1 MRHTSGRP
9 GRWPGAIVPAIA
21 AGLLFLGGGSAAA
34 QVADAA
40 MLGDRAE
47 VESLLRSGAD
57 VNLPQGDGMT
67 ALHWAAENDD
77 AGMVTMLVTAGANLE
92 AVTRIGD
99 YTPLHVASE
108 AGAGGAVRALLEA
121 GADPEAR
128 RAFAGTTSLH
138 LAAAAGSAPAIE
150 ALLDFGARID
160 VRESRWGQ
168 TPLIFAAAQNRVDAV
183 KALLARGADPA
194 LTTMVLELSLRAEQ
208 DRQARQ
214 ARQDMMDTMRQNSA
228 DPIRWVPRPAEV
240 RAAVA
245 AASRF
250 DVLEPAEEVN
260 RIDWHSAQLEGMSLR
275 FPHLVG
281 YQGGLT
287 ALLHAVRE
295 GNRETVVALLEG
307 GADINQ
313 PSAGDLTT
321 PLLMAVIN
329 GHFDLGMELLRMGAD
344 PSLAGDSGATPLYAA
359 LNAHWTPKARY
370 PQQQAYQQQEVGYLE
385 VMEALLEAGVDP
397 NVRLNKHLWYMEY
410 TFSRLGLDSW
420 GATPFFRAA
429 HALDVEAMELLVRYG
444 ADPSIPTRRPAGRM
458 QYFIDMPAPETENL
472 PDHSGLPPIPAGG
485 PGVYPIHAAT
495 GFGGTSVARAGNS
508 QRHVPDAWLPAVR
521 YLVEE
526 HGADVN
532 VADYLGYTPL
542 HHAAGRGNNELILYL
557 VEQGADPL
565 AISRSGQ
572 TTVDMANGPV
582 SLGAAPFPETIAL
595 LESLGAKQNYDCVY
609 C

>member
-9 GRWPGAIVPAIA
+9 RRWPGAIVPAIA
-21 AGLLFLGGGSAAA
+21 AGLLVLGAGSAAA

-40 MLGDRAE
+40 MMGDRAE
-47 VESLLRSGAD
+47 VEKLLRSGAD

-67 ALHWAAENDD
+67 ALHWAAENGD
-77 AGMVTMLVTAGANLE
+77 AGMVAMLVTAGANLE
-92 AVTRIGD
+92 AVSRIGD

-150 ALLDFGARID
+150 ALLDFGASID

-168 TPLIFAAAQNRVDAV
+168 TPLIFAAARNRVDAV
-183 KALLARGADPA
+183 RTLLARGADPA
-194 LTTMVLELSLRAEQ
+194 LTTKVLELSLRAEQ

-214 ARQDMMDTMRQNSA
+214 ARQDMMDTMRQNSS

-250 DVLEPAEEVN
+250 DALEPAEEVN
-260 RIDWHSAQLEGMSLR
+260 RIDWHSAQLEGMRLR
-275 FPHLVG
+275 FPDLVG

-295 GNRETVVALLEG
+295 GNGETVEALLEG

-344 PSLAGDSGATPLYAA
+344 PSLASDAGTTPLYAA

-385 VMEALLEAGVDP
+385 VIGGTPRGRGGSECPTEQASLVHGI
-397 NVRLNKHLWYMEY
+397 HL
-410 TFSRLGLDSW
+410 
-420 GATPFFRAA
+420 
-429 HALDVEAMELLVRYG
+429 
-444 ADPSIPTRRPAGRM
+444 RPAGPRLLGR
-458 QYFIDMPAPETENL
+458 DAVLPCGPRPRHRGDGASGPLRCRSVDPDTPPRREDAVLHRHAGARNREPARSLRAAADPCGRSRRLPDPRGHRLRRHECRPCGELPAPCPGRMAARGQVPRRE
-472 PDHSGLPPIPAGG
+472 ARGG
-485 PGVYPIHAAT
+485 
-495 GFGGTSVARAGNS
+495 
-508 QRHVPDAWLPAVR
+508 
-521 YLVEE
+521 
-526 HGADVN
+526 
-532 VADYLGYTPL
+532 
-542 HHAAGRGNNELILYL
+542 
-557 VEQGADPL
+557 
-565 AISRSGQ
+565 
-572 TTVDMANGPV
+572 M
-582 SLGAAPFPETIAL
+582 
-595 LESLGAKQNYDCVY
+595 
-609 C
+609 

>member
-1 MRHTSGRP
+1 MRHVSRRP
-9 GRWPGAIVPAIA
+9 GCWPGAIVPAIA
-21 AGLLFLGGGSAAA
+21 AGLLVLGAGSAAA

-40 MLGDRAE
+40 MMGDRAE
-47 VESLLRSGAD
+47 VEKLLRSGAD

-67 ALHWAAENDD
+67 ALHWAAENGD
-77 AGMVTMLVTAGANLE
+77 AGMVAMLVTAGANLE
-92 AVTRIGD
+92 AVSRIGD

-168 TPLIFAAAQNRVDAV
+168 TPLIFAAARNRVDAV
-183 KALLARGADPA
+183 RTLLARGADPA
-194 LTTMVLELSLRAEQ
+194 LTTKVLELSLRAEQ

-214 ARQDMMDTMRQNSA
+214 ARQDMMDTMRQNSS

-250 DVLEPAEEVN
+250 DALEPAEEVN
-260 RIDWHSAQLEGMSLR
+260 RIDWHSAQLEGMRLR
-275 FPHLVG
+275 FPDLVG

-295 GNRETVVALLEG
+295 GNAETVVALLEG

-321 PLLMAVIN
+321 PLLMAIIN

-344 PSLAGDSGATPLYAA
+344 PSLASDAGTTPLYAA

-410 TFSRLGLDSW
+410 TFARLGLDSW

-429 HALDVEAMELLVRYG
+429 HALDIEAMELLVRYG

-521 YLVEE
+521 YLVEK

-572 TTVDMANGPV
+572 STVDMANGPV
-582 SLGAAPFPETIAL
+582 SLGAAPFPETIFL
-595 LESLGAKQNYDCVY
+595 LESLGAKQVYDCVY